1 MKSLDHNNNCTN
13 FMTYN
18 GNHLFHYTSFLF
30 ALKIL
35 SSRTLLF
42 GDFKSMNDIA
52 ESRRDVLNDIAISE
66 LNKYKSISFT
76 ADKRLKRGFEIDSLW
91 GHYAEKG
98 NGICLVFNKLEL
110 ISYFK
115 TMKCFKRY
123 GSISYI
129 RDYSNAIINISE
141 ADETVKSIEKKYR
154 DIFFTKSMDW
164 KNENEYRLLIRTED
178 NSQALNFHDSL
189 MAIITCMPLVED
201 LERTPEYLI
210 LKEISNVPILRY
222 QTNLG
227 NKTLQT
233 PQGEYLWPLLGV
245 DYQLDVN

>member
-1 MKSLDHNNNCTN
+1 
-13 FMTYN
+13 MTYN
-18 GNHLFHYTSFLF
+18 GNHLFHYTSFLS